1 MKKKYLSELYIYPVK
16 SCKGMSL
23 RSVHVGAK
31 GPAMD
36 RRWMVV
42 DANGCFLSQRCL
54 PKMALIHANLD
65 DHYLFLSAPSKVPL
79 MLLHHPVGPTCEV
92 TVWQDTCLAY
102 DMGDKAAEWVS
113 EFLEVTARLVFM
125 PEQSIRKVNPQYA
138 TSTNDEIGF
147 ADGFSFLLTCEQSLS
162 DLNTRLGM
170 NMRMNRF
177 RPNLVISK
185 TEPYEEDTW
194 KRIRIGNIT
203 FNCVKPCSRSVIT
216 TINQERAEEGSE
228 PLNSMASFREIDGKI
243 CFGQNLTHEGSGI
256 LEVGT
261 EIEILS

>member
-1 MKKKYLSELYIYPVK
+1 
-16 SCKGMSL
+16 MSL

-42 DANGCFLSQRCL
+42 DANGNFLSQRCL

-65 DHYLFLSAPSKVPL
+65 DHYLFLSAPSKLPL

-92 TVWQDTCLAY
+92 KVWNDTCMAY
-102 DMGDKAAEWVS
+102 DMGDKAAEWIS

-125 PEQSIRKVNPQYA
+125 PEQSVRKVNPQYA

-147 ADGFSFLLTCEQSLS
+147 ADGFSFLLIGEQSLC
-162 DLNTRLGM
+162 DLNRHVGM

-177 RPNLVISK
+177 RPNLVISNS
-185 TEPYEEDTW
+185 EPYEEDAW
-194 KRIRIGNIT
+194 KRIRIGNIV
-203 FNCVKPCSRSVIT
+203 FNFVKPCSRSVIT
-216 TINQERAEEGSE
+216 TINQERAEEGIE
-228 PLNSMASFREIDGKI
+228 PLKSMESFRKINGTI
-243 CFGQNLTHEGSGI
+243 CFGQNLTHEGSGT
-256 LEVGT
+256 LEVGM
-261 EIEILS
+261 EIEILETI